1 MNFTAKGRNRKKDFV
16 CVCAKD
22 WAGSRPFSSYNNNKK
37 AFVGFQTCKSK
48 RLHQTKME
56 GGNSLHHWPSTCIPK
71 LAFRLRSSNPS
82 TKQRELKRLDLK
94 RPQEMRLAITLHTEL
109 VKGLGEVEMKRKGWK
124 IIHRICMKRKTET
137 SWSIFLISPSSMD
150 VLSAQFRLPGAA
162 WIWVEAGHPCL
173 WISSLNCIS
182 VSDRDAA
189 YDLIPRSRLFLMF
202 Y

>member
-1 MNFTAKGRNRKKDFV
+1 MNSTTKGRNRKKDVCVCVCV

-22 WAGSRPFSSYNNNKK
+22 WAGSGPFSSYNNNKK

-56 GGNSLHHWPSTCIPK
+56 GGNTLHHWPSTCIPK

-109 VKGLGEVEMKRKGWK
+109 VKGLGEVKTRWKGRVGKLSTEYVWK
-124 IIHRICMKRKTET
+124 VRLKPAEV
-137 SWSIFLISPSSMD
+137 SS
-150 VLSAQFRLPGAA
+150 
-162 WIWVEAGHPCL
+162 
-173 WISSLNCIS
+173 
-182 VSDRDAA
+182 
-189 YDLIPRSRLFLMF
+189 
-202 Y
+202 